1 MNDFINDIIF
11 YFMFLIV
18 IAMITYMFISGLK
31 FTLAF

>member
-18 IAMITYMFISGLK
+18 IALITYMFISGLK
-31 FTLAF
+31 FALAF